1 MSAQIDVMLSE
12 DQIQERIKGLASE
25 IRKDFGNEEIILLCI
40 LKGSYIFCADLM
52 RALGSPCQVEFL
64 RAESYGDATE
74 TSGEVKLHYH
84 FTKSLAGKNVILV
97 EDIVDT
103 GTTLKFIMES
113 MKNKEQPKTLKLA
126 SLLSKPSRRVH
137 ETQIDY
143 LGFEIEDKFVIGYGL
158 DYAQNYRELPY
169 IGVYQGD
176 AN

>member
-1 MSAQIDVMLSE
+1 MISE
-12 DQIQERIKGLASE
+12 EQIQERIKRMAQE
-25 IRKDFGNEEIILLCI
+25 IRKDFGEEDVTLICI

-52 RALGSPCQVEFL
+52 RALGGPCQVEFL
-64 RAESYGDATE
+64 RADSYGDGTE

-84 FTKSLAGKNVILV
+84 FTKSLEGKNVLLV

-103 GTTLKFIMES
+103 GTTLKFVMES
-113 MKNKEQPKTLKLA
+113 LATKEQPKTLKLA

-137 ETQIDY
+137 ETRIDY

-169 IGVYQGD
+169 IGVYNSGG
-176 AN
+176 AE